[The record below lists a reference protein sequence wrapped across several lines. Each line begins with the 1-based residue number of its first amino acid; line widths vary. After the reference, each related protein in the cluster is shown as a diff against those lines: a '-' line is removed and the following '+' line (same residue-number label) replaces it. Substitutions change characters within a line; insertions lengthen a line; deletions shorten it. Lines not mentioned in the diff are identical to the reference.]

1 MNCHFLRTP
10 VLHLVV
16 SGLLGGLLI
25 FLALGPP
32 TGETVENRIVVSN
45 ADLEQISARWKRTW
59 MRPPTPEEL
68 RGAVADHLRQ
78 EVFYREALARGFDR
92 EDSVVRMAMV
102 NKIRM
107 LAAVQAEAT
116 EPTDDEMEA
125 FFALRKER
133 YRTPGR
139 VSFIHVYYN
148 LDERGEKTEAD
159 AEADLAVLRQRD
171 LEAEELVEWGDTTLL
186 PATLTNE
193 SEDTVK
199 RTFGAEFT
207 QTVLNLPPGEWS
219 GPVESPYGLHL
230 VRVEEKT

>member
-1 MNCHFLRTP
+1 
-10 VLHLVV
+10 
-16 SGLLGGLLI
+16 
-25 FLALGPP
+25 
-32 TGETVENRIVVSN
+32 
-45 ADLEQISARWKRTW
+45 
-59 MRPPTPEEL
+59 MRRPTPEEL

-116 EPTDDEMEA
+116 EPTDEEIEA

-139 VSFIHVYYN
+139 VSFIHVYYSP
-148 LDERGEKTEAD
+148 DERGEKAQAD
-159 AEADLAVLRQRD
+159 AEADLAILRQRD

-193 SEDTVK
+193 SEDSVE
-199 RTFGAEFT
+199 RMFGAEFA
-207 QTVLNLPPGEWS
+207 QSVWNLPPGDWN

-230 VRVEEKT
+230 VRVEEKTESTIPEWTEVRDDVLADLRYEARKSAEDQLFAEMASRFEIIYDPAITEMLEGDRE